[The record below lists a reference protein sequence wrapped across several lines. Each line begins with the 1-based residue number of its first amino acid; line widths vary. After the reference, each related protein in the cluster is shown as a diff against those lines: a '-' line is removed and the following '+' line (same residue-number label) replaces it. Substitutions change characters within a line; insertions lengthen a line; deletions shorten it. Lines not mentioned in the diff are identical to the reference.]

1 MVRTAHVPVAMNGNR
16 DEKPFAKTG
25 RVRSRNDMRVVAG
38 ACRTPAACR
47 RARMRSRHILFR
59 ESSLDPTATRQ
70 TVDAR

>member
-1 MVRTAHVPVAMNGNR
+1 MVRTAHGPVAMNGNR

-38 ACRTPAACR
+38 RAAHQQRVTAQECG
-47 RARMRSRHILFR
+47 SRHILFR

-70 TVDAR
+70 TVDTR